1 MLDFTKLY
9 SLRHVVANLW
19 VIRHAKSSW
28 ADRGLTDF
36 ERPLN
41 ERGLKDGERMVRW
54 MRKQDLRPQW
64 LVSSD
69 ARRARATAAYVRD
82 GYRIDE
88 QRFLLDHRLY
98 EPTPESVLDVLREL
112 PPGCPSV
119 ALVGHNPGF
128 SDFVNAMVGAA
139 TIEQLPTFGIAVL
152 EAPLPWVNLRFGLA
166 RLVERYTPKGL
177 RQEES

>member
-1 MLDFTKLY
+1 M
-9 SLRHVVANLW
+9 VANLW

-28 ADRGLTDF
+28 ADPGLSDF

-64 LVSSD
+64 LASSD
-69 ARRARATAAYVRD
+69 ARRARETAAYVRD

-98 EPTPESVLDVLREL
+98 EPTPASVLEVLREL
-112 PPGCPSV
+112 PTDCPSV

-128 SDFVNAMVGAA
+128 SQFVNAMIGDAA
-139 TIEQLPTFGIAVL
+139 VEQLPTFGIAVL
-152 EAPLPWVNLRFGLA
+152 DVPLPWVDLHFGTG
-166 RLVERYTPKGL
+166 RLIERYTPKGL
-177 RQEES
+177 RQEKR